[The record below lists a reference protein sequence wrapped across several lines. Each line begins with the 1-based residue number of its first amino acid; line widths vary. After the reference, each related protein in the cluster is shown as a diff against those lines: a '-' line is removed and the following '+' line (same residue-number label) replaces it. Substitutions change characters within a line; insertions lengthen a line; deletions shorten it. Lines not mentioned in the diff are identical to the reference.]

1 MEKCPGLPGRER
13 QIMEIEE
20 AEARLEASE
29 VRRAEIDEFL
39 ERARA
44 TVAHTREVLEA
55 TRELLG
61 PRPGEEAASAE

>member
-1 MEKCPGLPGRER
+1 
-13 QIMEIEE
+13 MEIEE

-44 TVAHTREVLEA
+44 TVAHTREVIEA

>member
-1 MEKCPGLPGRER
+1 
-13 QIMEIEE
+13 MEIEE
-20 AEARLEASE
+20 AGAQLEASE
-29 VRRAEIDEFL
+29 ARRAEIDAFL

-44 TVAHTREVLEA
+44 TVAHTREVIEA